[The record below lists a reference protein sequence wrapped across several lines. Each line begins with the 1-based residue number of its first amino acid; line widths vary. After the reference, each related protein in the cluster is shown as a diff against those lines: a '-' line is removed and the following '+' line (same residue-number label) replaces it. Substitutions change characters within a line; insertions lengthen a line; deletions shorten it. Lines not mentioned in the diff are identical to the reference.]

1 MPELSVA
8 EVRALAAAIGLPLE
22 GEDLAEVAH
31 RLNAFVEA
39 LAGLATLD
47 LAAAEPWPTPSP
59 DPR

>member
-1 MPELSVA
+1 MAELSAA
-8 EVRALAAAIGLPLE
+8 EVRALGAAIGLPLE

-47 LAAAEPWPTPSP
+47 LAAAEPWPTAPP